1 MDTTQLK
8 EKLKDQLSEIHQRGY
23 IVSLRKGDTG
33 VGHTLE
39 HLLGVKENNLS
50 VPDLGNIEV
59 KGRRIGT
66 NSLATMFTRN
76 AWKIHPKELI
86 DRYGY
91 KNGKGRL
98 ALKSTVKSK
107 PNNRGFYVKVEQDAV
122 RAYHEDGPI
131 AAEWQSE
138 VLIARLKKK
147 MPNVLLGYADRRR
160 NSEGKEEFW
169 YKDADLL
176 TGLNVDN
183 FYELIKKGIIAI
195 DFRIHLEENGSVR
208 DRGTA
213 FRFYPKYWYSCFNNS
228 EKLL

>member
-1 MDTTQLK
+1 MDITR
-8 EKLKDQLSEIHQRGY
+8 LKDRLSEINQMGY
-23 IVSLRKGDTG
+23 VPSLRKGDTG
-33 VGHTLE
+33 VGKTLE
-39 HLLGVKENNLS
+39 HLLGVKENNLQA
-50 VPDLGNIEV
+50 PDLGNIEV

-76 AWKIHPKELI
+76 AWNIHPKELI
-86 DRYGY
+86 ERYGY
-91 KNGKGRL
+91 EDKQGRP

-107 PNNRGFYVKVEQDAV
+107 PNNRGFYVKVAQDAV

-138 VLIARLKKK
+138 DLIGILKKK
-147 MPNVLLGYADRRR
+147 MPNVLLGYADHRR
-160 NSEGKEEFW
+160 NSEREEFW
-169 YKDADLL
+169 YKEADLL

-213 FRFYPKYWYSCFNNS
+213 FRFYPKYWDSCFNNR